1 MTHIF
6 ISYSHQDREYAHQVA
21 EALEDEG
28 FTPWIDDR
36 IDYGGQWPM
45 IIQEQ
50 LDNCAAFVLIMT
62 PRSYVSPW
70 VQNELA
76 RAQTKEKPIFPLL
89 LEGDV
94 WLSVQTIQYV
104 DVRDGQLPPSRFFSR
119 MMNYAPHTLMNGS
132 APEIDEDIQES
143 DELIA
148 ALCKRPLAIST
159 LKHDDNSAAKTLLE
173 DDHCIWGVGPTLRR
187 GAIVAIY
194 IPKGTAGVP
203 AEDRGTIRY
212 LFSVAQDTQKTHSAI
227 PWNHY
232 VWLYRRVKL
241 ETPLTLDEMKADPVV
256 GQWRLPLGNFRG
268 VGRLKQ
274 PLTEI
279 EKRVFWQLVLE
290 RNPQMGNMLVKN
302 LFKRS

>member
-6 ISYSHQDREYAHQVA
+6 ISYSHQDREYAHRVA
-21 EALEDEG
+21 AALEDEG

-36 IDYGGQWPM
+36 IDYGGQWPV
-45 IIQEQ
+45 IIQER

-62 PRSYVSPW
+62 PRSYVSSW

-94 WLSVQTIQYV
+94 WLSVQTTQYV
-104 DVRDGQLPPSRFFSR
+104 DVRDGELPPSRFFSR
-119 MMNYAPHTLMNGS
+119 MMNYAPHALMSG
-132 APEIDEDIQES
+132 APEMDADSQEAED
-143 DELIA
+143 LIA

-173 DDHCIWGVGPTLRR
+173 DDHFIWGVGPALRR
-187 GAIVAIY
+187 GAIIAIY
-194 IPKGTAGVP
+194 IPKGASGVP
-203 AEDRGTIRY
+203 VEDRGTIRY

-232 VWLYRRVKL
+232 VWLYRRVTL
-241 ETPLTLDEMKADPVV
+241 EIPLTLDEMKAGPVV
-256 GQWRLPLGNFRG
+256 ETWRLPLANFRG
-268 VGRLKQ
+268 VGRLKE
-274 PLTEI
+274 PLTES

-290 RNPQMGNMLVKN
+290 HNPQMGSEFIKN
-302 LFKRS
+302 LLKRS